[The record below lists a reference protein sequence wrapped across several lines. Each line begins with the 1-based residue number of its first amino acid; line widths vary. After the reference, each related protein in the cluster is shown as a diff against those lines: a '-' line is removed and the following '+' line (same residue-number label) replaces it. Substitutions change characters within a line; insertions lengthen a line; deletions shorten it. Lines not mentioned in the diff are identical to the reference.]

1 MITTLTI
8 SALRQKWIQLMAA
21 ALIGISGT
29 LMLTAGISLPLGWAA
44 ARPFMLAGGLSVQAA
59 FLIQRR
65 AIDRPHANTRRS
77 LTTQGAAS
85 ALMLLAGIA
94 LVTIGYHAA
103 RFGWWPIATTTVIP
117 IAAAILASTLNQRA
131 AAIRL
136 ARQAVSTTFTCT
148 PQLSATVSRPTR
160 AHPEPFRI

>member
-1 MITTLTI
+1 MTTTPPTT
-8 SALRQKWIQLMAA
+8 SPRRQKWTQLMAA

-29 LMLTAGISLPLGWAA
+29 LMLTAGISLPIGWAA
-44 ARPFMLAGGLSVQAA
+44 ARPFLLAGGLSVQAA

-85 ALMLLAGIA
+85 ALILLAGIA
-94 LVTIGYHAA
+94 LVTIGHHAA
-103 RFGWWPIATTTVIP
+103 RFGWWPISTTTVIP
-117 IAAAILASTLNQRA
+117 IAATILASTLNQRA

-136 ARQAVSTTFTCT
+136 ARQAVSTTLT
-148 PQLSATVSRPTR
+148 S
-160 AHPEPFRI
+160 HPVASSDGE

>member
-1 MITTLTI
+1 MTTTPPTT
-8 SALRQKWIQLMAA
+8 SPRRQKWTQLIAA

-29 LMLTAGISLPLGWAA
+29 LMLTAGISLPIGWAA
-44 ARPFMLAGGLSVQAA
+44 ARPFLLAGGLSVQAA

-65 AIDRPHANTRRS
+65 AIDRPHATTRRS

-103 RFGWWPIATTTVIP
+103 RFGWWPISTTTVIP

-136 ARQAVSTTFTCT
+136 ARQAVSTPSPPARNC
-148 PQLSATVSRPTR
+148 QRR
-160 AHPEPFRI
+160 

>member
-1 MITTLTI
+1 MTTTPPTT
-8 SALRQKWIQLMAA
+8 SPLRQKWTQLMAA

-44 ARPFMLAGGLSVQAA
+44 ARPFLLTGGLSVQAA

-65 AIDRPHANTRRS
+65 AIDRPQANTRAS

-103 RFGWWPIATTTVIP
+103 RFGWWPISTTTVIP

-136 ARQAVSTTFTCT
+136 ARQAVSTTLTC
-148 PQLSATVSRPTR
+148 
-160 AHPEPFRI
+160 HPVASSDGE